1 MSTVPKLV
9 EGVVYVVQSDNPYGS
24 SFKKGDRVKL
34 LAAPN
39 ANGSGAFQYEDG
51 RQVNCRYL
59 RADVLREAPQKHS
72 KVSKPKVLTEADI
85 RHGVIYVTLK
95 DFPSYS
101 DFKKGA
107 RIKLIPGSDASECHF
122 QYEGGG
128 HAVNPYVYPEF
139 LAIAEE
145 KEVPMTKTLTNAD
158 LRHGQIYVVLKDY
171 PSCSSYVKGDR
182 IKLAPNSRPAD
193 HRFIH
198 EDGRWVDG
206 PFVSPEF
213 LAFADVA
220 PVVTAPEFKAATP
233 DDFKPG
239 AVFKVEGRR
248 YYHLCPI
255 GSLVQHTGDFSAISG
270 KPQMEV
276 VTQEGRGTT
285 QYVSLVDLSLVVEGK
300 GDAVAFKPK
309 KGTGKPVKTAT
320 RSDDYDFVLQDCG
333 PAGYYVEAGC
343 RWFTMAEAEK
353 HWQDT
358 RKGTDLGD
366 ETFDILN
373 MFKRHIDR
381 LNAKKKKG

>member
-24 SFKKGDRVKL
+24 FFKKGDRVKL

-39 ANGSGAFQYEDG
+39 ADGSAAFQYEDG
-51 RQVNCRYL
+51 RQFSRWYL
-59 RADVLREAPQKHS
+59 YADVLKEAPQKHS
-72 KVSKPKVLTEADI
+72 KVSKPKVLTKADI

-128 HAVNPYVYPEF
+128 HALNPYVY
-139 LAIAEE
+139 
-145 KEVPMTKTLTNAD
+145 
-158 LRHGQIYVVLKDY
+158 
-171 PSCSSYVKGDR
+171 
-182 IKLAPNSRPAD
+182 
-193 HRFIH
+193 
-198 EDGRWVDG
+198 
-206 PFVSPEF
+206 PEF

-233 DDFKPG
+233 HDFKPG

-248 YYHLCPI
+248 YYHSCPI
-255 GSLVQHTGDFSAISG
+255 GSLVQHTGDFSDISG
-270 KPQMEV
+270 KFQMEV

-285 QYVSLVDLSLVVEGK
+285 HYMALIDLSLVVEGK
-300 GDAVAFKPK
+300 GDVVAPKPK

-320 RSDDYDFVLQDCG
+320 RSDGYDFVLQDCG

-343 RWFTMAEAEK
+343 RWFYMADAEK